1 MRAAPLLALLAT
13 VVLAGAAPARRPPSD
28 RALVTKGLERAVASG
43 RLSADEAAAYR
54 AIVGRLPALART
66 LPPLRVR
73 ELKGVLHDVA
83 VLWRS
88 YTRPRALTL
97 FSTLDFNERW
107 LATHRLP
114 ASGTDAQDEDRVVY
128 RYFPGHGLVFHPL
141 AEFTQLNSDVSLGD
155 VEAAETLARAL
166 LQRAVPARGGLVWEY
181 EFRFGRGH
189 APWTSGMAQAV
200 AAQALA
206 RAADLLSDPS
216 LLDDA
221 DAAHAAAR
229 TLVEQVSTGPWIR
242 LYSFAR
248 SPVLNAQLQTI
259 LSLGDYAEISGDEGA
274 AALVASLTASAKAM
288 LPRFDTGYWSLY
300 SLAGD
305 EAPRSYHHYVVALLR
320 SLATRTEDTFWKDAA
335 DRFAAYET
343 QPPILKPG
351 PPVATLYPKPA
362 DGHRDVA
369 RFRIWLS
376 KLSYVTLIVAGGSRT
391 IQLGHGPHTL
401 IWAPGPGRAPGLYY
415 PRVRAVD
422 ENGHRVV
429 VPLTPVAVRY
439 DMAPPQ
445 LDVEITGASTL
456 SWSSR
461 DEGTP
466 WLALAVHLNAGGE
479 HRVIKLGRRGRSG
492 RVALRLPPGSWHAH
506 LVAVNSAGKLRRVS
520 LGVLPR

>member
-1 MRAAPLLALLAT
+1 VDAT
-13 VVLAGAAPARRPPSD
+13 
-28 RALVTKGLERAVASG
+28 
-43 RLSADEAAAYR
+43 
-54 AIVGRLPALART
+54 
-66 LPPLRVR
+66 
-73 ELKGVLHDVA
+73 
-83 VLWRS
+83 
-88 YTRPRALTL
+88 
-97 FSTLDFNERW
+97 
-107 LATHRLP
+107 
-114 ASGTDAQDEDRVVY
+114 Q
-128 RYFPGHGLVFHPL
+128 
-141 AEFTQLNSDVSLGD
+141 
-155 VEAAETLARAL
+155 TLAQVL

-181 EFRFGRGH
+181 EFPFGAGV
-189 APWTSGMAQAV
+189 PWTSGMAQSV

-216 LLDDA
+216 LLDAA
-221 DAAHAAAR
+221 DAAYASTR
-229 TLVEQVSTGPWIR
+229 ILVEQVSTGLWIR

-259 LSLGDYAEISGDEGA
+259 LSLDDYAQISGDDGA
-274 AALVASLTASAKAM
+274 AALVARLIASAKSM

-305 EAPRSYHHYVVALLR
+305 EAPRSYHHYVVTLLR
-320 SLATRTEDTFWKDAA
+320 SLASRTGDTFWSDAA

-362 DGHRDVA
+362 DGYRDVA

-401 IWAPGPGRAPGLYY
+401 DWTPGPGRAPGLYY
-415 PRVRAVD
+415 PRLRAVD
-422 ENGHRVV
+422 ENGHGVI
-429 VPLTPVAVRY
+429 VPLSPVQVRY
-439 DMAPPQ
+439 DVVPPQ
-445 LDVEITGASTL
+445 LDVEITGARTL
-456 SWSSR
+456 SWSST

-466 WLALAVHLNAGGE
+466 WLALAVHLDSGTA

-492 RVALRLPPGSWHAH
+492 RVALRLPAGRWHAH